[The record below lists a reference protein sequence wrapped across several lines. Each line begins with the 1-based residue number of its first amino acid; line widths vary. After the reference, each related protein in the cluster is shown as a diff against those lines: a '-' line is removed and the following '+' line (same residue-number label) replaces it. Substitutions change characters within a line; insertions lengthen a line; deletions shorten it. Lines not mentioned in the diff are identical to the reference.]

1 MNRKGIIN
9 IDLLSTGLRSDLENA
24 KRQIKG
30 IMLETE
36 LMLNRELE
44 KRERIRY
51 GLAKEKSIKKI
62 ELNNIRFLG
71 KDTYPF
77 VTLDEKNNLFDMLNK
92 AKEWGNKE
100 YRQQQKKIILEH
112 EKLDMINENI
122 KSMKNDLKELEK
134 YMSSIVGRL
143 RKLK

>member
-9 IDLLSTGLRSDLENA
+9 TDLLSTGLRSDLENA

-62 ELNNIRFLG
+62 ELNNTRFLG

-77 VTLDEKNNLFDMLNK
+77 VTLDEKSNLFDMLNR

-112 EKLDMINENI
+112 EKLDMVNENI

>member
-9 IDLLSTGLRSDLENA
+9 TDLLSTGLRSDLENA

-30 IMLETE
+30 MILETE

-51 GLAKEKSIKKI
+51 GLTKEKSIKKI
-62 ELNNIRFLG
+62 ELNNARFLG

-77 VTLDEKNNLFDMLNK
+77 VTLDEKGNLFEMLNK

-100 YRQQQKKIILEH
+100 YRQQQKKMIKEH
-112 EKLDMINENI
+112 EKLDMVNENI

-134 YMSSIVGRL
+134 YMSFIIGRL